1 MSGLHLHPLRV
12 FTMIGLLVLCGATAA
27 ADQPKTTVDYKIGP
41 DDVLSIN
48 LFDQDPKY
56 SSDVRVRPD
65 GKITLALL
73 DDVEAR
79 GLTPM
84 ELKAALTAA
93 YSKYFNEPVVYV
105 TAKEVRSRKV
115 YITGEILRPAAYS
128 LNDAMNLVQLIS
140 QAGGFQ
146 PWANKKEIVLIRKD
160 PRPDEKDGRVFFDYT
175 KLFKRGSVAIPELR
189 PGDQVVVK

>member
-1 MSGLHLHPLRV
+1 MSGLHHHPLRV

-73 DDVEAR
+73 DDVQAR

-93 YSKYFNEPVVYV
+93 YSRYFSEPVVYV

-115 YITGEILRPAAYS
+115 YITGE
-128 LNDAMNLVQLIS
+128 
-140 QAGGFQ
+140 
-146 PWANKKEIVLIRKD
+146 
-160 PRPDEKDGRVFFDYT
+160 
-175 KLFKRGSVAIPELR
+175 

>member
-27 ADQPKTTVDYKIGP
+27 ADQPKTTVDYRIGP

-73 DDVEAR
+73 DDVQAR

-128 LNDAMNLVQLIS
+128 LNDSMDLVQLIS
-140 QAGGFQ
+140 EAGGFQ
-146 PWANKKEIVLIRKD
+146 PWANQKQIVLIRKD
-160 PRPDEKDGRVFFDYT
+160 QQPNEKDGRVFFDYT
-175 KLFKRGSVAIPELR
+175 KLFKRGSVAIPDLR
-189 PGDQVVVK
+189 PGDVVVVK

>member
-160 PRPDEKDGRVFFDYT
+160 PRPDDKDGRVFFDYT

>member
-27 ADQPKTTVDYKIGP
+27 ADQPKTTVDYRIGP

-73 DDVEAR
+73 DDVQAR

-128 LNDAMNLVQLIS
+128 LNDSMDLVQVIS
-140 QAGGFQ
+140 EAGGFQ
-146 PWANKKEIVLIRKD
+146 PWANQKQIVLIRKD
-160 PRPDEKDGRVFFDYT
+160 QQPNEKDGRVFFDYT
-175 KLFKRGSVAIPELR
+175 KLFKRGSVAIPDLR
-189 PGDQVVVK
+189 PGDVVVVK